1 MEIKNLV
8 LHQILREDDQVP
20 ELNLS
25 NDLIPIEETVSEFV
39 EKLVKSYSSKNP
51 TLGTFEADEDNYPFQ
66 NKIKNYLNDND
77 FLKFSHDAMSIL
89 KKEMNV
95 PNATG
100 GYVIFVHYYLRN
112 IDNIITVMLD
122 NSIQFA
128 IKANSLDIEK
138 LKTLDI
144 DRLARANRI
153 DLDKW
158 NNGEELYLSF
168 IKGTR
173 EVSQYFQ
180 KFIGTTDIT
189 SAKKN
194 ISLIDNAI
202 KIYCRDN
209 NITGDEKYKIYE
221 DVNVY
226 FEQQLHKDEDIF
238 LDSISSIINPSD
250 PTKFKNYLDENDIVV
265 SGRFRTTKRA
275 DFKSFKKRTI
285 KEPGYSLNF
294 EKELVKTGKIQRV
307 GNSIIINDVPTS
319 ILNLEFD
326 ETT

>member
-1 MEIKNLV
+1 MEIKSLV
-8 LHQILREDDQVP
+8 LHQIIREEDQVP

-25 NDLIPIEETVSEFV
+25 NDLIPIEETVAEFV
-39 EKLVKSYSSKNP
+39 QKLVKSYTSKNP

-66 NKIKNYLNDND
+66 SKVKNYLADYD
-77 FLKFSHDAMSIL
+77 FLKFSHDAMNIL
-89 KKEMNV
+89 KKEMQV

-100 GYVIFVHYYLRN
+100 GYVIFVHYNLRD

-144 DRLARANRI
+144 DRLARANKI
-153 DLDKW
+153 DLNKW
-158 NNGEELYLSF
+158 SNNEELYLSF

-194 ISLIDNAI
+194 ISLIDNAM
-202 KIYCRDN
+202 KFYFRDSS
-209 NITGDEKYKIYE
+209 IIGDEKYKIYD
-221 DVNVY
+221 DVNIY
-226 FEQQLHKDEDIF
+226 FEQQLLKDEDIF
-238 LDSISSIINPSD
+238 LDSISSIINPAD
-250 PTKFKNYLDENDIVV
+250 PTKFKNYLDENEIIV

-275 DFKSFKKRTI
+275 DFKSFKKRII

-294 EKELVKTGKIQRV
+294 EKQLVKTGKIQRV
-307 GNSIIINDVPTS
+307 GNSIIINEVPTS